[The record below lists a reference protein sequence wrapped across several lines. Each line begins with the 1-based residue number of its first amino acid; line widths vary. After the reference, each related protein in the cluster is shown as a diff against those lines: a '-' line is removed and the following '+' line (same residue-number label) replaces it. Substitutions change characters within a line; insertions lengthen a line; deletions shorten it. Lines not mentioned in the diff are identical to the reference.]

1 MKAVVK
7 KKKPLLSARHRRNRL
22 DLANGHKDW
31 AAYDRKEVIFL
42 DETKI
47 NRLGSDGRKWA
58 HKLPGEG
65 LTDRLVQGTLKHG
78 RGSVMGWGCM
88 SHAGVG
94 NCCRMDG
101 RMDGDL
107 CTAILDEDMMDNISN
122 FGQIPSDTVFQQDNG
137 PKHTCKKAKD
147 WFKNNNIHIISC
159 PAQSPDLNSI
169 EHLWQHLKRRPG
181 GHPTP
186 PGGY

>member
-1 MKAVVK
+1 MDFAI
-7 KKKPLLSARHRRNRL
+7 S
-22 DLANGHKDW
+22 HKDW
-31 AAYDRKEVIFL
+31 TMEDWKKVIWS

-47 NRLGSDGRKWA
+47 NRLGSDGGKWVW
-58 HKLPGEG
+58 KKPGED
-65 LTDRLVQGTLKHG
+65 LSDRLVEGTLKFG
-78 RGSVMGWGCM
+78 GGSVMMWGCM
-88 SHAGVG
+88 SWNGIG
-94 NCCRMDG
+94 YSSRIDG

-107 CTAILDEDMMDNISN
+107 YIKILEDELQLSIQH
-122 FGQIPSDTVFQQDNG
+122 FGKEPSDIFFQQDNDL
-137 PKHTCKKAKD
+137 KHTCKKAKE
-147 WFKNNNIHIISC
+147 WFKNNNIQIISC